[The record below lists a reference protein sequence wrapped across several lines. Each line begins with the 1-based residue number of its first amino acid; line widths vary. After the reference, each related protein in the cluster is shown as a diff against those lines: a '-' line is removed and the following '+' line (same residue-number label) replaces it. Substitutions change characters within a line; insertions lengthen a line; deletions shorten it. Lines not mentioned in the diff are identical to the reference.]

1 MARLAIVFP
10 GIGYTP
16 DKPLLYYCTR
26 LAAQLGYQIRTV
38 SYSGF
43 PDGML
48 QDPERMRQALSTAIG
63 QSMEQLSDLALSSYD
78 DILLIGKSIGTA
90 VAAAVLQRFS
100 DRPRVQMLLFTPL
113 AETFSFPVQDAIVFT
128 GSSDP
133 WVKGAET
140 IPELCAERNI
150 PCFVIEHG
158 NHSLETGDVIRDLE
172 HLDFIMHQT
181 DSFLRG

>member
-16 DKPLLYYCTR
+16 DKPLLYFSTR
-26 LAAQLGYQIRTV
+26 LAAQLGYQIRKV

-48 QDPERMRQALSTAIG
+48 QDPERMRQAFLTAIE
-63 QSMEQLSDLALSSYD
+63 QSMEQLSDLDYASYD

-90 VAAAVLQRFS
+90 VAAAVLQRLS
-100 DRPRVQMLLFTPL
+100 DCPRARMVLYTPL

-128 GSSDP
+128 GSADS

-140 IPELCAERNI
+140 IPGLCAARNV
-150 PCFVIEHG
+150 PCFVIERG
-158 NHSLETGDVIRDLE
+158 NHSLETGDVFRDLE
-172 HLDFIMHQT
+172 HLAFIMHQT
-181 DSFLRG
+181 DSFLRA